1 MFCPSLYLAS
11 NPYSFVINQMPLMV
25 CGKYYKPMLW
35 FALKAAVSTDLM
47 NTYWTQKIFQSSY
60 LRVKKLK
67 IVDYDDDLL

>member
-1 MFCPSLYLAS
+1 
-11 NPYSFVINQMPLMV
+11 MPLMV

-35 FALKAAVSTDLM
+35 FALKAVVSTDLK

>member
-1 MFCPSLYLAS
+1 
-11 NPYSFVINQMPLMV
+11 MPLMV
-25 CGKYYKPMLW
+25 CGKYYKLW
-35 FALKAAVSTDLM
+35 FALKAVVSTDLM